1 MYIELTTQRGEKISF
16 NASKIVMLTPVKN
29 GTLIVDV
36 NGLDLRVVEPYEV
49 LKGILKVF
57 DFSEMENV

>member
-1 MYIELTTQRGEKISF
+1 MYIELTTPRGEKVTV

-29 GTLIVDV
+29 GTLIVDD
-36 NGLDLRVVEPYEV
+36 NGLDLRVVEPYEE